1 MSQSKKQPTP
11 PAPAEAA
18 EGGCGATVC
27 VNAVDRSEMDDA
39 ELRALLQ
46 AARRAESKLAAI
58 TAGILVDLKN
68 LIGAEE
74 AQRAVRDVLQSSSR
88 QARQDVEVAEKL
100 VELPETQKALADGV
114 IPASH
119 ARLIARAA
127 GEGPIDESVLQD
139 AAQREDYTRFNK
151 TVRRH
156 QQDMSDDDGQAI
168 LDNQKERRT
177 ARAFESKETGMF
189 VVSGEFDP
197 LTGARIATVLSAK
210 ERELWHQEDPTKR
223 RTSKQRMAD
232 ALAELIL
239 EPEKGQGLGD
249 CIVGGGRLRRHQPEA
264 GQRSA
269 QRRKTPAGW

>member
-1 MSQSKKQPTP
+1 MSHRKVRPMP

-27 VNAVDRSEMDDA
+27 VTDVDRSEMGDA
-39 ELRALLQ
+39 ELLALLQ
-46 AARRAESKLAAI
+46 VARRAESKLAAI

-74 AQRAVRDVLQSSSR
+74 AQRAVRDVLQSSAR

-100 VELPETQKALADGV
+100 AELPETYEALADGV

-127 GEGPIDESVLQD
+127 SEGPVDESALVV
-139 AAQREDYTRFNK
+139 AAQSEDYTRFNK

-156 QQDMSDDDGQAI
+156 QQDMSTDDGQEI
-168 LDNQKERRT
+168 LDKQKERRT

-189 VVSGEFDP
+189 VLSGEFDP

-210 ERELWHQEDPTKR
+210 ERELWYQEDPKKR

-239 EPEKGQGLGD
+239 EPEKGQGVGD
-249 CIVGGGRLRRHQPEA
+249 CFVGGGRLRHCEPPPHKRPAE
-264 GQRSA
+264 
-269 QRRKTPAGW
+269 RRQAPSGW

>member
-1 MSQSKKQPTP
+1 MSHSKNQLMP
-11 PAPAEAA
+11 PAVVEVV
-18 EGGCGATVC
+18 EGGCGAAVC
-27 VNAVDRSEMDDA
+27 VVVVDRSEMDDA
-39 ELRALLQ
+39 ELRALLEV
-46 AARRAESKLAAI
+46 ARRAESKLAAI
-58 TAGILVDLKN
+58 TAGILVDLSR
-68 LIGAEE
+68 LVGAEQ
-74 AQRAVRDVLQSSSR
+74 AQRVARGVSQSSSR
-88 QARQDVEVAEKL
+88 QARQDVVVAEKL
-100 VELPETQKALADGV
+100 AELPETYEALADGV

-127 GEGPIDESVLQD
+127 GEGPVDESALVV
-139 AAQREDYTRFNK
+139 AAQSEDYTRFNK

-156 QQDMSDDDGQAI
+156 QQDMSTDDGQAI

-189 VVSGEFDP
+189 VLSGEFDP

-210 ERELWHQEDPTKR
+210 ERELWHQEDPKKR

-239 EPEKGQGLGD
+239 EPEKGQGLGN
-249 CIVGGGRLRRHQPEA
+249 CIVGGSRLRRHQPEA

-269 QRRKTPAGW
+269 QRRQAPAGW